1 MLRAVSASPI
11 LAPILWACVAFAV
24 LRGSAATLCAATDAD
39 AGKPPAPQVFDET
52 ARESF
57 LMAAYVPDES
67 EDAWDLLEDP
77 LDLALG
83 QSPSAWITAGFDT
96 PFWESWDGS
105 VELGLNGTEGNTET
119 FNLRTGAKVRR
130 ESEQTIQ
137 KIEFTYLDKS
147 NQGVRT
153 ALSSLLDGRQ
163 EWKLRDERYTYFVHG
178 LMEYDEFK
186 AFDVRLSADTGLA
199 RKLID
204 TDTKRLSGRLG
215 ASASREV
222 GGPNDEWIPELL
234 LGVEYDHKID
244 DRQKVTFESTY
255 YPDITDFENFRLNS
269 KASWE
274 MVINPD
280 WGLSLKMS
288 AIDRYD
294 STPSGAA
301 PNDLDYSFLLLWNF

>member
-1 MLRAVSASPI
+1 MLR
-11 LAPILWACVAFAV
+11 CFFAFATWALIAFALV
-24 LRGSAATLCAATDAD
+24 RGPAATLRAE
-39 AGKPPAPQVFDET
+39 GQGESKPPEPTVFDEG
-52 ARESF
+52 AERESF
-57 LMAAYVPDES
+57 LKAAYVPD
-67 EDAWDLLEDP
+67 DDDGAWDLLEDP
-77 LDLALG
+77 LDFTLG
-83 QSPSAWITAGFDT
+83 QTPDAWITASFDT
-96 PFWESWDGS
+96 PFWKSWDGS

-137 KIEFTYLDKS
+137 KIELLYLDKS

-153 ALSSLLDGRQ
+153 ALSALLDGRQ

-186 AFDVRLSADTGLA
+186 AFDVRLSADTGLS
-199 RKLID
+199 RKLIS
-204 TDTKRLSGRLG
+204 TDAQRLSGRLG

-222 GGPNDEWIPELL
+222 GGPDDEWIPELL
-234 LGVEYDHKID
+234 IGTEYDYKID
-244 DRQKVTFESTY
+244 DRQKITFEATY

-280 WGLSLKMS
+280 WGLSLKLS